1 MYLFIW
7 LFIKE
12 TYRVVMRRMVLEGRV
27 YEKVTIQ
34 RLFYPLETR
43 SWPKIAWTMFV
54 QSLYRFLWTL
64 TVVGGVIKRYSYA
77 LVPYILAENPTMKAK

>member
-1 MYLFIW
+1 MILGSVAVYLFIW

-54 QSLYRFLWTL
+54 QSLY
-64 TVVGGVIKRYSYA
+64 VSCGH
-77 LVPYILAENPTMKAK
+77 